1 MRAWGR
7 TGRRRIERLVRF
19 ETGTNHFYRSP
30 NTSVVEHFTQK
41 DTMLVLGIDELE
53 YIAYWILLEPVV
65 PHNRHRE
72 KTATIVFK

>member
-1 MRAWGR
+1 
-7 TGRRRIERLVRF
+7 
-19 ETGTNHFYRSP
+19 
-30 NTSVVEHFTQK
+30 
-41 DTMLVLGIDELE
+41 MLVLGIDELE